1 MGQCGF
7 WDIERRQQKL
17 SQKRD
22 FLDRLDAL
30 IPWEDFRPLLE
41 QIHLKERKSN
51 AGRQAID
58 VLLMFKQ
65 LGTSINSVLTIVGSQ
80 VRSKDLC

>member
-51 AGRQAID
+51 AGRKAID
-58 VLLMFKQ
+58 VLLMFKRLILPQ
-65 LGTSINSVLTIVGSQ
+65 LYNISDEELE
-80 VRSKDLC
+80 